1 LSTSSSPASSPERAT
16 GARPTFVFSAF
27 FVMGIFDGTLGVAW
41 PSMRVELHQPLAA
54 LGLLLIYSTCGFL
67 LVNLL
72 LNPVLDRLGVRGAL
86 ALGSGLFGLALLL
99 VGLGQWPVVV
109 LGAVIWGLASGLVN
123 AAINVYSTVRMS
135 GSAMQVLHGLWG
147 VGTLLGPLLVTA
159 SLLSGHGWR
168 PPVVVTACGELAL
181 LGWALAGPAWPD
193 PRRGRAGAPPF
204 RVSAPLL
211 LGLAAFF
218 LYTAA
223 EWTGGQ
229 WSFTVL
235 TESRGFTTATA
246 GLIVSLY
253 WTGLTAGRLLSGV
266 AGLRFT
272 TERLLAA
279 GVALAMAAAAGFW
292 LLPGWSA
299 VELPM
304 LGLGLAPIY
313 PALMKLT
320 LQRVPEATVGAA
332 VGLQTASGG
341 LGAAFAP
348 AGVGLAMQRFGLPLF
363 GPLVLL
369 LTVLTAAAGLIA
381 QLPGPW
387 SREVAR

>member
-1 LSTSSSPASSPERAT
+1 
-16 GARPTFVFSAF
+16 
-27 FVMGIFDGTLGVAW
+27 MGVFDGTLGVAW
-41 PSMRVELHQPLAA
+41 PSMRVELHQPLDA
-54 LGLLLIYSTCGFL
+54 LGLLLIYSTAGFL

-72 LNPVLDRLGVRGAL
+72 LNPVIDRLGVRGAL
-86 ALGSGLFGLALLL
+86 TAGSGLFVVAQLLI
-99 VGLGQWPVVV
+99 GLGPWPGVV
-109 LGAVIWGLASGLVN
+109 LGAVIWGVASGLVN

-135 GSAMQVLHGLWG
+135 GAAMQVLHGLWG
-147 VGTLLGPLLVTA
+147 VGTLFGPLLVTA
-159 SLLSGHGWR
+159 SLVSGHSWR
-168 PPVVVTACGELAL
+168 PPIVLAACGELVL
-181 LGWALAGPAWPD
+181 LAWVLAGPAWPD
-193 PRRGRAGAPPF
+193 PRRNRLGALPF
-204 RVSAPLL
+204 RLSAPLV

-235 TESRGFTTATA
+235 TESRGFSTAAA
-246 GLIVSLY
+246 GLVVSSY
-253 WTGLTAGRLLSGV
+253 WTGLTAGRLFSGV

-292 LLPGWSA
+292 LYPAWSA
-299 VELPM
+299 LELPL

-320 LQRVPEATVGAA
+320 LQRVPEATVGLA

-341 LGAAFAP
+341 LGSALAP
-348 AGVGLAMQRFGLPLF
+348 AGVGLAMQRLGLPLL
-363 GPLVLL
+363 GPLIFA
-369 LTVLTAAAGLIA
+369 LTVLTAAAGLVA
-381 QLPGPW
+381 QIPRPR
-387 SREVAR
+387 SRES